1 MLWIDKDVLDVKL
14 LSPIYLDLLFEVT
27 IFLLCFTCNFVSE
40 YSFGNVDFSLCLSS
54 NKACLCVAHT
64 T

>member
-40 YSFGNVDFSLCLSS
+40 CYF
-54 NKACLCVAHT
+54 
-64 T
+64 